1 MPIRVLEPAVAA
13 QIAAGEVVER
23 PASVVKELLE
33 NAIDAA
39 AGRIAVE
46 IWGGGAERLRVVDD
60 GHGIPAAEVP
70 LAFHRHATSKLTAAE
85 QLDAIGTL
93 GFRGEALPSI
103 AAVSQTAI
111 TTRPP
116 TEDAGFR
123 LELHWGE
130 AVDSGRQGC
139 APGTAIEVRDLFGN
153 LPARRKFLRSAGAE
167 AARIQELVTRYALAF
182 PAIRFQLSSQGRA
195 VFSSS
200 GSGQPR
206 EALAAVYGATAAA
219 QMLEVQAADPDTG
232 YSIEGFISAPSLS
245 RASRTYLTFFVNRRL
260 IQNRMLAFA
269 VEEAY
274 AGLLQVKRYPLAAL
288 NIGMPYADVDVNS
301 HPAKREVRFLHDN
314 AVFAAVQRAVRAALV
329 AESPVPE
336 VAAPTGESGRGRL
349 YGNPR
354 PSGGVSGLAPGG
366 LSRPASGPAA
376 NPYIATAGATAGETG
391 EMPDAAPDDSGF
403 PLPGSGL
410 LSRPMTPL
418 KVVGQLRQTY
428 IVAEGDAGMYLIDQ
442 HAAHERVLF
451 ERIRRQLQERQPL
464 SQPLLTP
471 ASIELTPAQAETLDA
486 GWEWVTGYG
495 FAVEPFGGGYLL
507 RAVPAI
513 LSGAAPETA
522 LADILDLA
530 ALQGPAARRR
540 EDIMAASIACH
551 ASVRAGQPLAAPE
564 MTALLEQL
572 EQAPNPHTCP
582 HGRPTMIHFSSYLM
596 EREFGR
602 R

>member
-46 IWGGGAERLRVVDD
+46 LWGGGIERLRVVDD

-70 LAFHRHATSKLTAAE
+70 IAFHRHATSKLTAAA

-200 GSGQPR
+200 GNGEPR
-206 EALAAVYGATAAA
+206 EALAAVYGAPAAA
-219 QMLEVQAADPDTG
+219 QMLAVQAADPDSG
-232 YSIEGFISAPSLS
+232 YSVEGFISAPSLS
-245 RASRTYLTFFVNRRL
+245 RANRTYLTFFVNRRW
-260 IQNRMLAFA
+260 IQSRMLAYA

-288 NIGMPYADVDVNS
+288 NVGMPYADVDVNS

-329 AESPVPE
+329 ADSPVPA
-336 VAAPTGESGRGRL
+336 VAPPTDESGRGRF
-349 YGNPR
+349 YGGPR
-354 PSGGVSGLAPGG
+354 YSGTGGLAPG
-366 LSRPASGPAA
+366 RPAYPASGPAA
-376 NPYIATAGATAGETG
+376 NPSMETG
-391 EMPDAAPDDSGF
+391 GIPPDAAPDEAGF
-403 PLPGSGL
+403 PASGSGL

-451 ERIRRQLQERQPL
+451 ERIRRQMQERQPL

-486 GWEWVTGYG
+486 GWEWITGYG

-513 LSGAAPETA
+513 LSGAAPATA
-522 LADILDLA
+522 LADVLDLA
-530 ALQGPAARRR
+530 ALQGPAVRRR

>member
-1 MPIRVLEPAVAA
+1 MPIRVLAPAVAA

-46 IWGGGAERLRVVDD
+46 IWGGGIERLRVVDD

-139 APGTAIEVRDLFGN
+139 APGTALEVRDLFGN

-182 PAIRFQLSSQGRA
+182 PAVRFQLSSQGRA

-206 EALAAVYGATAAA
+206 EALAAVYGAQAAA

-336 VAAPTGESGRGRL
+336 VAAPTDESGRGRF
-349 YGNPR
+349 YGSPR
-354 PSGGVSGLAPGG
+354 HSGNGGGGPPGG
-366 LSRPASGPAA
+366 FAHPASSPAA
-376 NPYIATAGATAGETG
+376 NPSMETEG
-391 EMPDAAPDDSGF
+391 IPAAVPDEAGF
-403 PLPGSGL
+403 PAPGSGL

-451 ERIRRQLQERQPL
+451 ERIRRQMQERQPL

>member
-46 IWGGGAERLRVVDD
+46 LWGGGIERLRVVDD

-70 LAFHRHATSKLTAAE
+70 IAFHRHATSKLTAAA

-219 QMLEVQAADPDTG
+219 QMLAVQAAHPDTG
-232 YSIEGFISAPSLS
+232 YSVEGFISAPGLS
-245 RASRTYLTFFVNRRL
+245 RANRTYLTFFVNRRW
-260 IQNRMLAFA
+260 IQSRMLAYA

-329 AESPVPE
+329 ADSPVPE
-336 VAAPTGESGRGRL
+336 VAAPTDESGPGRF
-349 YGNPR
+349 YGGPR
-354 PSGGVSGLAPGG
+354 YSGTGGGLAPG
-366 LSRPASGPAA
+366 RPAYPASSPAA
-376 NPYIATAGATAGETG
+376 NPSMETG
-391 EMPDAAPDDSGF
+391 GILLDAAPDEAGI
-403 PLPGSGL
+403 PAPGPGL
-410 LSRPMTPL
+410 LARPMTPL

-451 ERIRRQLQERQPL
+451 ERIRRQMQERQPL

-486 GWEWVTGYG
+486 GWEWITGYG

-513 LSGAAPETA
+513 LSGAPPATA

>member
-1 MPIRVLEPAVAA
+1 MPIRVLAPAVAA

-46 IWGGGAERLRVVDD
+46 LWGGGIERLRVVDD

-70 LAFHRHATSKLTAAE
+70 IAFHRHATSKLTAAE

-130 AVDSGRQGC
+130 PVDSGRQGC
-139 APGTAIEVRDLFGN
+139 APGTALEVRDLFGN

-200 GSGQPR
+200 GNGEPR
-206 EALAAVYGATAAA
+206 EALAAVYGAQAAA
-219 QMLEVQAADPDTG
+219 QMLAVQAADPDTG
-232 YSIEGFISAPSLS
+232 YSVEGFISAPSLN
-245 RASRTYLTFFVNRRL
+245 RANRTYLTFFVNRRW
-260 IQNRMLAFA
+260 IQSRMLAYA

-336 VAAPTGESGRGRL
+336 VAAPTDESARGRF
-349 YGNPR
+349 YGAPR
-354 PSGGVSGLAPGG
+354 YSGNGGGRPPGG
-366 LSRPASGPAA
+366 FAHPASGPAVGSSM
-376 NPYIATAGATAGETG
+376 ATAGATGG
-391 EMPDAAPDDSGF
+391 IPDAAPDEAGF
-403 PLPGSGL
+403 PAPGSGL

-451 ERIRRQLQERQPL
+451 ERIRRQMQERQPL
-464 SQPLLTP
+464 AQPLLTP

-486 GWEWVTGYG
+486 GWEWITGYG

-513 LSGAAPETA
+513 LSGAPPETA

-530 ALQGPAARRR
+530 ALQGAAARRR